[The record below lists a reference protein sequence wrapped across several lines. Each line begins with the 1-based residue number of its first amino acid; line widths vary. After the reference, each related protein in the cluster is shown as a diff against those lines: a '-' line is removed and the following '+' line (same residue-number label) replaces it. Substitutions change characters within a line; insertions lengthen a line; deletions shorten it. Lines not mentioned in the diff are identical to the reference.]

1 MSNVCQAMGR
11 LFPHHVGHYL
21 GMDTHDT
28 MLIDRNSILN
38 PGMVITIEPGVYI
51 SKDFPCSSPASM
63 ELQGTG
69 IRLEDNIVVTEGGRE
84 VLNKGCPEQ
93 LDELA
98 ELISNTQHNQ
108 ESHER

>member
-1 MSNVCQAMGR
+1 MVSAGSHFTSHEDRDTGTGLYSLKDCMVMSNVCQAMGR

-63 ELQGTG
+63 E
-69 IRLEDNIVVTEGGRE
+69 
-84 VLNKGCPEQ
+84 
-93 LDELA
+93 
-98 ELISNTQHNQ
+98 
-108 ESHER
+108 